1 MDDSRPVT
9 TPPVNRPASGPPAR
23 SDESLA
29 DFLTF
34 RAFITPTFITVI
46 WIIGTVFITLAALV
60 AMGSQGG
67 FVNGLIVL
75 IVGNLW
81 WRIVME
87 IFIVLFRINDS
98 LQSIDRQGR
107 RL

>member
-1 MDDSRPVT
+1 MDDARPVT
-9 TPPVNRPASGPPAR
+9 PPPADRPVTGPPPR
-23 SDESLA
+23 SGSFS
-29 DFLTF
+29 DFLNF

-46 WIIGTVFITLAALV
+46 WIVGAVFITLAGVVAL
-60 AMGSQGG
+60 AGQGG
-67 FVNGLIVL
+67 AVNGLVVL
-75 IVGNLW
+75 VFGNLW

-98 LQSIDRQGR
+98 LQAIERTGR

>member
-1 MDDSRPVT
+1 MDDTRPVT
-9 TPPVNRPASGPPAR
+9 TPPANRPVAGPPAR
-23 SDESLA
+23 SDASLA

-46 WIIGTVFITLAALV
+46 WIIGAIFITLAGIVSLSGDGGLVNAL
-60 AMGSQGG
+60 
-67 FVNGLIVL
+67 LVL
-75 IVGNLW
+75 TIGNLW